1 MLFRSASLV
10 ESLLGN
16 QRMILPVSSVL
27 DDYRGISGVAMSVP
41 SLVTREGVETVYEFP
56 MDAHEIGLLNKSA
69 DAIKA
74 TLKAIGF

>member
-1 MLFRSASLV
+1 MAGASLV

-41 SLVTREGVETVYEFP
+41 SLVTRDGVETVYEFP
-56 MDAHEIGLLNKSA
+56 MDAHEIGLLHKSA
-69 DAIKA
+69 DAIKS